1 MANDLFFSRDTRVI
15 VSDGTVYWEI
25 PVLDGFS
32 FSQATN
38 TSEISLAEMSSAVTG
53 NKSRRGRRM
62 FNDSYAPA
70 EWSFSTYARP
80 FKSATSNI
88 ATGWDALGVQAHA
101 VEEVLW
107 AALVG
112 NGVFTRGA
120 AGTPNTNSAWSADQG
135 MANSG
140 SALTIDFSDADVA
153 SLKELDI
160 YFIMGQ
166 GSYNADTHTVYKIE
180 GCVVN
185 SAGMDFD
192 IEGITTINWS
202 GFGKLITEQGSSP
215 TANITEGVSSTG
227 NFIRNRLTTLG
238 VTHAATGNFV
248 AAYNLTLTGGSL
260 NFENNLTYITPET
273 LGVINQPFA
282 AVTGT
287 LNIGGSFTC
296 YLGNHAG
303 GSADLF
309 EDLIESTG
317 AITNDFNLVFNI
329 GGATAPNIQ
338 VTLPTCHLEV
348 PTHSI
353 EDVISLE
360 TTFHALP
367 SSIDATDEATIVYNP
382 A

>member
-1 MANDLFFSRDTRVI
+1 MADNLFFSRDTRVI

-38 TSEISLAEMSSAVTG
+38 TSEITLAEMSSAASG
-53 NKSRRGRRM
+53 NASRRGRRM

-80 FKSATSNI
+80 FKSVIDAG
-88 ATGWDALGVQAHA
+88 TGWDGTSVQGHA
-101 VEEVLW
+101 VEEILW

-112 NGVFTRGA
+112 NGVFTKGDA
-120 AGTPNTNSAWSADQG
+120 DTNSSWAASQG
-135 MANSG
+135 MGNTATTMT
-140 SALTIDFSDADVA
+140 ADFSASNVA

-166 GSYNADTHTVYKIE
+166 GTYAAGTHTVYKLD
-180 GCVVN
+180 GAVVN
-185 SAGMDFD
+185 SAGIDFD
-192 IEGITTINWS
+192 LDGITTINWS
-202 GFGKLITEQGSSP
+202 GFAKLITEEAAIP
-215 TANITEGVSSTG
+215 TVSISEGASDTG
-227 NFIRNRLTTLG
+227 NFIRNRLTTLA
-238 VTHAATGNFV
+238 VTNSDGGNFAAT
-248 AAYNLTLTGGSL
+248 YNLTLTGGSI
-260 NFENNLTYITPET
+260 NFENNITFITPET
-273 LGVINQPFA
+273 LGVVNQPFA

-287 LNIGGSFTC
+287 RNIGGSFTC
-296 YLGNHAG
+296 YLGNHTG

-309 EDLIESTG
+309 EDLIESTTS
-317 AITNDFNLVFNI
+317 ITNDFNLVFTV
-329 GGATAPNIQ
+329 GGATAPKIAI
-338 VTLPTCHLEV
+338 TLPTCHLEV

-367 SSIDATDEATIVYNP
+367 STINGADEASIVYTG

>member
-1 MANDLFFSRDTRVI
+1 MANDLFFSRDTRVV
-15 VSDGTVYWEI
+15 VSDGTAYWEI

-38 TSEISLAEMSSAVTG
+38 TSEIALAEMSSAASG
-53 NKSRRGRRM
+53 NASRRGRRM

-80 FKSATSNI
+80 FKSSASGG
-88 ATGWDALGVQAHA
+88 ALGWDNSSVQGHA

-112 NGVFTRGA
+112 NGVFTETDGSS
-120 AGTPNTNSAWSADQG
+120 TNSAWGASQG
-135 MANSG
+135 MGNTASTMT
-140 SALTIDFSDADVA
+140 ADFSASNVA

-166 GSYNADTHTVYKIE
+166 GAYVSGTHTVYKIE
-180 GCVVN
+180 ACVVN
-185 SAGMDFD
+185 SAAMDFD
-192 IEGITTINWS
+192 LEGITTINWS
-202 GFGKLITEQGSSP
+202 GFGKLITERADAPTVSISEGFDSS
-215 TANITEGVSSTG
+215 S
-227 NFIRNRLTTLG
+227 NFIRNRLTTLAVSATTG
-238 VTHAATGNFV
+238 SDSELAAS
-248 AAYNLTLTGGSL
+248 YNLTLTGGSL

-287 LNIGGSFTC
+287 RTIGGSFTC
-296 YLGNHAG
+296 YLGNHSS

-309 EDLIESTG
+309 EDLIESTEQ
-317 AITNDFNLVFNI
+317 ITNDFNLVFNI
-329 GGATAPNIQ
+329 GGTTTPNIQ

-353 EDVISLE
+353 EDIISLE

-367 SSIDATDEATIVYNP
+367 STINGADEAEIVYNP

>member
-1 MANDLFFSRDTRVI
+1 MANDLFFSRDTRVV
-15 VSDGTVYWEI
+15 VSDGTAYWEI

-38 TSEISLAEMSSAVTG
+38 TSEISLAEMSSAVSG

-80 FKSATSNI
+80 FKSVVNQSA
-88 ATGWDALGVQAHA
+88 GWDKSSTLAHA

-112 NGVFTRGA
+112 NGVFTPAGA
-120 AGTPNTNSAWSADQG
+120 SANSAWSSDQG
-135 MANSG
+135 IANSA
-140 SALTIDFSDADVA
+140 SALTIDFSEADVA

-166 GSYNADTHTVYKIE
+166 GAYDAATHTVYKIE

-202 GFGKLITEQGSSP
+202 GFGKLITEQASDP
-215 TANITEGVSSTG
+215 TATITEGASSTS
-227 NFIRNRLTTLG
+227 NFIRNRLTTLA
-238 VTHAATGNFV
+238 VTNDGDGALET
-248 AAYNLTLTGGSL
+248 AYNLTLTGGSL

-296 YLGNHAG
+296 YLGNHSG

-309 EDLIESTG
+309 EDLIESTSL
-317 AITNDFNLVFNI
+317 ITNDFNLVFTI
-329 GGATAPNIQ
+329 GGATAPNIA

-353 EDVISLE
+353 EDIISLE

>member
-1 MANDLFFSRDTRVI
+1 MANDLFFSRDTRVV

-38 TSEISLAEMSSAVTG
+38 TSEISLAEMSSAVSG

-80 FKSATSNI
+80 FKSVVD
-88 ATGWDALGVQAHA
+88 ATGGWDKNSAQAHA

-112 NGVFTRGA
+112 NGAFTLGGA
-120 AGTPNTNSAWSADQG
+120 GANSAWSADQG
-135 MANSG
+135 MANTASQ
-140 SALTIDFSDADVA
+140 LTIDFADADVA

-166 GSYNADTHTVYKIE
+166 GPYNAATHTVYKIE

-215 TANITEGVSSTG
+215 TANVTEGVSSTS
-227 NFIRNRLTTLG
+227 NFIRNRLTTLA

-248 AAYNLTLTGGSL
+248 ATYNLTLTGGSL

-296 YLGNHAG
+296 YLGNHSG

-309 EDLIESTG
+309 EDLIESTS

-329 GGATAPNIQ
+329 GGTSAPNIQ

-353 EDVISLE
+353 EDIISLE

-367 SSIDATDEATIVYNP
+367 STIDATDEATIIYNP
-382 A
+382 L

>member
-1 MANDLFFSRDTRVI
+1 MADDLFFSRDTRVV

-38 TSEISLAEMSSAVTG
+38 TSEISLAEMSSAVSG

-80 FKSATSNI
+80 FKSVAD
-88 ATGWDALGVQAHA
+88 AAGGWDKNSAQAHA

-112 NGVFTRGA
+112 NGAFTLGGSGA
-120 AGTPNTNSAWSADQG
+120 NSAWSADQG
-135 MANSG
+135 MANSA
-140 SALTIDFSDADVA
+140 SQLTIDFADADVA

-166 GSYNADTHTVYKIE
+166 GPYNAATHTVYKIE

-202 GFGKLITEQGSSP
+202 GFGKLITEQGSNP
-215 TANITEGVSSTG
+215 TANVTEGVSSTS
-227 NFIRNRLTTLG
+227 NFIRNRLTTLA

-248 AAYNLTLTGGSL
+248 ATYNLTLTGGSL

-296 YLGNHAG
+296 YLGNHSG

-309 EDLIESTG
+309 EDLIESTS

-329 GGATAPNIQ
+329 GGTSAPNIQ

-353 EDVISLE
+353 EDIISLE

-367 SSIDATDEATIVYNP
+367 STIDATDEATIIYNP
-382 A
+382 L

>member
-1 MANDLFFSRDTRVI
+1 MANDLFFSRDTRVV

-38 TSEISLAEMSSAVTG
+38 TSEISLAEMSSAVSG

-80 FKSATSNI
+80 FKSVVD
-88 ATGWDALGVQAHA
+88 ATGGWDKNSAQAHA

-112 NGVFTRGA
+112 NGAFTLGGA
-120 AGTPNTNSAWSADQG
+120 GANSAWSADQG
-135 MANSG
+135 MANTASQ
-140 SALTIDFSDADVA
+140 LTIDFADADVA

-166 GSYNADTHTVYKIE
+166 GPYNAATHTVYKIE

-215 TANITEGVSSTG
+215 TANVTEGVSSTS

-248 AAYNLTLTGGSL
+248 ATYNLTLTGGSL

-273 LGVINQPFA
+273 LGVINQPFK

-296 YLGNHAG
+296 YLGNHSG

-309 EDLIESTG
+309 EDLIESTS

-329 GGATAPNIQ
+329 GGTSAPNIQ

-353 EDVISLE
+353 EDIISLE

-367 SSIDATDEATIVYNP
+367 STIDATDEATIIYNP
-382 A
+382 L

>member
-1 MANDLFFSRDTRVI
+1 MANDLFFSRDTRVV
-15 VSDGTVYWEI
+15 VSDGTAYWEI

-38 TSEISLAEMSSAVTG
+38 TSEISLAEMSSAASG

-80 FKSATSNI
+80 FKSATGNI
-88 ATGWDALGVQAHA
+88 ASGWDALSVQAHA

-120 AGTPNTNSAWSADQG
+120 TGDPATNSAWSTNQG
-135 MANSG
+135 MANTA

-160 YFIMGQ
+160 YFVMGQ
-166 GSYNADTHTVYKIE
+166 GTYASGTHTVYKIE

-185 SAGMDFD
+185 SAGIDFD

-202 GFGKLITEQGSSP
+202 GFGKLITEQASDP
-215 TANITEGVSSTG
+215 TATITEGASSTS
-227 NFIRNRLTTLG
+227 NFIRNRLTTLA
-238 VTHAATGNFV
+238 VTNDGDGALET
-248 AAYNLTLTGGSL
+248 AYNLTLTGGSL

-296 YLGNHAG
+296 YLGNHTA

-309 EDLIESTG
+309 EDLIESTSL
-317 AITNDFNLVFNI
+317 ITNDFNLVFTI

-353 EDVISLE
+353 EDIISLE

-367 SSIDATDEATIVYNP
+367 STIDATDEATIVYNP

>member
-1 MANDLFFSRDTRVI
+1 MANDLFFSRDTRVV

-38 TSEISLAEMSSAVTG
+38 TSEISLAEMSSAVSG

-80 FKSATSNI
+80 FKSATANI
-88 ATGWDALGVQAHA
+88 ATGWDALSVQAHA

-112 NGVFTRGA
+112 NGVLTRGA
-120 AGTPNTNSAWSADQG
+120 TGSPNTNSAWSANQG
-135 MANSG
+135 MANSA

-160 YFIMGQ
+160 YFVMGQ
-166 GSYNADTHTVYKIE
+166 GPYDAGTHNDYKNA

-185 SAGMDFD
+185 SAGMDLD
-192 IEGITTINWS
+192 INRITTNNQS
-202 GFGKLITEQGSSP
+202 DNGKLIKEEESDP
-215 TANITEGVSSTG
+215 TATITEGVSSTS
-227 NFIRNRLTTLG
+227 NFIRNRLTTLA
-238 VTHAATGNFV
+238 VTNGGTG
-248 AAYNLTLTGGSL
+248 ALESTYNLTLTGGSL

-296 YLGNHAG
+296 YLGNHSG
-303 GSADLF
+303 VSADLF
-309 EDLIESTG
+309 EDLIESTSLV
-317 AITNDFNLVFNI
+317 TNDFNLVFGI

-338 VTLPTCHLEV
+338 ITLPTCHLEV

-353 EDVISLE
+353 EDIISLE

-367 SSIDATDEATIVYNP
+367 STIDATDEASIVYNP